1 MCSVPA
7 ISGGS
12 FSCSE
17 KFPESL
23 QHEIFRVTAAFY
35 LKFGSCTHIPAH
47 GCHSSAPQRYPHSDG
62 IQLLIS
68 DLGDLVFLGFLYIQ
82 SDIDNGKTVA
92 HRREAAQLV

>member
-1 MCSVPA
+1 M
-7 ISGGS
+7 
-12 FSCSE
+12 FR
-17 KFPESL
+17 KKPEDVSYVRKNL
-23 QHEIFRVTAAFY
+23 PECLLHEIFLVTAAFY

-82 SDIDNGKTVA
+82 PDIDNGKTISC
-92 HRREAAQLV
+92 RRESAQLV